1 MIYEHFF
8 SRLRFVWWF
17 ELIFVPKIRFDETE
31 SMRIPHNQWAWVRS
45 ATDNHK
51 PIWTKKISI
60 MYFTL
65 FKVMLEPEFIS
76 MILLHEIEYAHGSI
90 NVWTVSFRMQSH
102 AYLIA
107 FTIHNFFT
115 CVLRAIIFLQY
126 PRKYLHILGDM
137 NGWKMDCG
145 NCATC
150 RHNNKIL
157 SALCIS
163 TVVCAYSM
171 LNHVIFARQ
180 NVYCHK
186 LRRKMPIKQCEIE

>member
-1 MIYEHFF
+1 MSTFF
-8 SRLRFVWWF
+8 LVWGLFDDLSWFLFQKSDLMKPNQWGYLTINGLEWGQLQTTINQF
-17 ELIFVPKIRFDETE
+17 ELRKYQ
-31 SMRIPHNQWAWVRS
+31 N
-45 ATDNHK
+45 
-51 PIWTKKISI
+51 KK
-60 MYFTL
+60 YTL

-107 FTIHNFFT
+107 FAIHNFFT